1 MWYVSEVKLEA
12 YLLLLN
18 GKRELGNYFFHEK
31 LSLSKILWA
40 TRVNSWD
47 NSPSRL
53 KQTIDTVLYIETLL
67 MRCETIQTIEVIA
80 IAWIRLKF

>member
-1 MWYVSEVKLEA
+1 MVNTRILVWYVSEVKLEA

-31 LSLSKILWA
+31 LSLSKILCRA

-53 KQTIDTVLYIETLL
+53 KQTIDTVL
-67 MRCETIQTIEVIA
+67 
-80 IAWIRLKF
+80 